1 MKKPA
6 RGQLENDLKV
16 IDTALKGRGVDA
28 KVNIATMKKVTSKS
42 YNFPEL
48 Q

>member
-6 RGQLENDLKV
+6 KGQLENDLKA
-16 IDTALKGRGVDA
+16 IETALKGRGVDA

-42 YNFPEL
+42 DKFPEL
-48 Q
+48 R